1 MSSHCVSGQETEK
14 DKQANNER
22 RLRLRLQSLT
32 VFCLDVCL
40 CLVFVSNE
48 KDKNE
53 VADTVGCCSL
63 RVEHLKFEA
72 PRTVT
77 FDFLGKDSM
86 RYLNTVALDQ
96 TAYDNLKSFTVGKKD
111 KEEIFDGLSTTLL
124 NEHLKSLM
132 PELTAKVFR
141 TYNASVTLEKEL
153 YKEGADIDA
162 SEHLN
167 AKKNFYNAAN
177 REVAI
182 LCNHQRSIPKTFDAA
197 IAKMKENMDA
207 MEDDR
212 EELEDWIEEMQE
224 KKTSKSAQKL
234 REEREEQRATR
245 RAARLGKWRGEA
257 KVKKDKEKEDR
268 AKLRAAGK
276 TVPDSES
283 EDETYGVPDKTRNK
297 PSGETSRAGKQPALT
312 RAGVNR
318 CS

>member
-1 MSSHCVSGQETEK
+1 MFAPVADVLCRARVCVCPS
-14 DKQANNER
+14 
-22 RLRLRLQSLT
+22 
-32 VFCLDVCL
+32 
-40 CLVFVSNE
+40 VSNE

-63 RVEHLKFEA
+63 RVEHLKFDP

-96 TAYDNLKSFTVGKKD
+96 TAYDNLKSFTVGKKP

-167 AKKNFYNAAN
+167 SKKNFYNAAN

-182 LCNHQRSIPKTFDAA
+182 LCNHQRSIPKGFDSA

-207 MEDDR
+207 LEDDR
-212 EELEDWIEEMQE
+212 EELEDWIEEFQE
-224 KKTSKSAQKL
+224 KKTNKAAQKL
-234 REEREEQRATR
+234 RQEREEQRATR

-283 EDETYGVPDKTRNK
+283 EDETYGVPDKTKNK
-297 PSGETSRAGKQPALT
+297 PAGQLHAEHRTAQYTEQRAVCD
-312 RAGVNR
+312 RF
-318 CS
+318 

>member
-1 MSSHCVSGQETEK
+1 M
-14 DKQANNER
+14 
-22 RLRLRLQSLT
+22 
-32 VFCLDVCL
+32 
-40 CLVFVSNE
+40 
-48 KDKNE
+48 
-53 VADTVGCCSL
+53 ADTVGCCSL

-96 TAYDNLKSFTVGKKD
+96 TAYDNLKSFTVGKKP

-167 AKKNFYNAAN
+167 TKKNFYNAAN

-182 LCNHQRSIPKTFDAA
+182 LCNHQRSIPKGFDSA

-207 MEDDR
+207 LEDDR
-212 EELEDWIEEMQE
+212 EELEDWIEDFQE
-224 KKTSKSAQKL
+224 KKTNKAAQKL
-234 REEREEQRATR
+234 RQEREEARSTR

-257 KVKKDKEKEDR
+257 KLKKDKEKEDR

-276 TVPDSES
+276 AVPDSES
-283 EDETYGVPDKTRNK
+283 EDETYGVPDKTKNK
-297 PSGETSRAGKQPALT
+297 PAGTAQAERSQQRNARTQHRATLILVCLCLLLVCVCLRSYP
-312 RAGVNR
+312 R
-318 CS
+318 